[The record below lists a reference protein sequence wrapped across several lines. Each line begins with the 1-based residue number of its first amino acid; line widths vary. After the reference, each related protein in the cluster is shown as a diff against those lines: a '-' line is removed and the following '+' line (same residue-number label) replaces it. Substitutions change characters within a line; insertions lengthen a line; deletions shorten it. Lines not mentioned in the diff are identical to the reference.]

1 MNRILFII
9 DLEEAKK
16 ELTKIKVSSQGI
28 AVMAPKALGLSIKLT
43 KVHVGAANILKQEML
58 SIGGDAA
65 VARGVV
71 NGVEKTSNMILLGNA
86 NKIKKL
92 INKLDHQTIFGLPE
106 ISTDLKL
113 MLKNV
118 LGKQTTILNCNG
130 KKLKLDSMKIMGVL
144 NVTPDSFSDGNKF
157 IQIDKAVDHAIKM
170 IEEGADIIDI
180 GGESTRPGAEN
191 VDIPT
196 ELERVIP
203 VIEELRKRTDIPISI
218 DTNKAE
224 VADKAIQAGASII
237 NDISALRFDTGMVKV
252 LQKYPDVPIILMHM
266 LGTPQTMQKEPFY
279 EDTIDEIMEFFQE
292 RIDHCVSNGINRS
305 RIVLDPGIGFG
316 KRQIDNLII
325 LKKLLEFKSFGLPVQ
340 LGASRKS
347 FIGRI
352 YKSKPEDRLEGSLAA
367 TALAFQNG
375 VDIMRVHDVK
385 QHKLFIQT
393 LQSIKDV
400 K

>member
-1 MNRILFII
+1 MNRILFIN

-16 ELTKIKVSSQGI
+16 ELTKIKVSSQGKE
-28 AVMAPKALGLSIKLT
+28 VMAPKTLGLSIKLT
-43 KVHVGAANILKQEML
+43 QVHVGAANILKQEML

-86 NKIKKL
+86 DKIKKL
-92 INKLDHQTIFGLPE
+92 INKLNHQTIFGLPK
-106 ISTDLKL
+106 IRTDLET
-113 MLKNV
+113 MLENV
-118 LGKQTTILNCNG
+118 LGKQIAILNCNG

-157 IQIDKAVDHAIKM
+157 VRVDKAVDHAIRM
-170 IEEGADIIDI
+170 MEEGADIIDI
-180 GGESTRPGAEN
+180 GGESTRPGAEK

-237 NDISALRFDTGMVKV
+237 NDISALRFNTGMIKV
-252 LQKYPDVPIILMHM
+252 LQENPDIPIILMHM
-266 LGTPQTMQKEPFY
+266 LGTPQTMQEEPFY
-279 EDTIDEIMEFFQE
+279 EDTIEEIIDFFQE
-292 RIDHCVSNGINRS
+292 RIDHCVSNGIIRNR
-305 RIVLDPGIGFG
+305 IILDPGIGFG
-316 KRQIDNLII
+316 KRQRDNLII
-325 LKKLLEFKSFGLPVQ
+325 LKKLYEFKTFGLPIQ

-347 FIGRI
+347 FIGKV
-352 YKSKPEDRLEGSLAA
+352 YDSKPEDRLEGSLAA

-375 VDIMRVHDVK
+375 IDIVRVHDVK
-385 QHKLFIQT
+385 QNKLFMQT

>member
-1 MNRILFII
+1 MNRILFIQ

-16 ELTKIKVSSQGI
+16 EFTKIKVSSQGI

-71 NGVEKTSNMILLGNA
+71 NGVEKTSDMILLGNA
-86 NKIKKL
+86 DKIKKL

-106 ISTDLKL
+106 IRTDLEL
-113 MLKNV
+113 ILENI
-118 LGKQTTILNCNG
+118 LSKQTTILNCNS
-130 KKLKLDSMKIMGVL
+130 KKLKLDSIKIMGVL
-144 NVTPDSFSDGNKF
+144 NITPDSFSDGNKF
-157 IQIDKAVDHAIKM
+157 IRVDKAVDHAIRM
-170 IEEGADIIDI
+170 MEEGANIIDI
-180 GGESTRPGAEN
+180 GGESTRPGAEK

-203 VIEELRKRTDIPISI
+203 VIEELRKRSDIPISI

-224 VADKAIQAGASII
+224 VASKAIQAGASII
-237 NDISALRFDTGMVKV
+237 NDISALRFDEGMVKV
-252 LQKYPDVPIILMHM
+252 LQKYPNVPIILMHM
-266 LGTPQTMQKEPFY
+266 LGTPRTMQKKPSY
-279 EDTIDEIMEFFQE
+279 EDTIEDIMEFFQE
-292 RIDHCVSNGINRS
+292 RIDHCISNKINKN
-305 RIVLDPGIGFG
+305 RIILDPGIGFG
-316 KRQIDNLII
+316 KRQRDNLII
-325 LKKLLEFKSFGLPVQ
+325 LKKFFEFKSFGLPVL

-347 FIGRI
+347 FIGKI
-352 YKSKPEDRLEGSLAA
+352 YDSKPENRLEGSLAA

-375 VDIMRVHDVK
+375 IDIVRVHDVK
-385 QHKLFIQT
+385 QHKFFIQT
-393 LQSIKDV
+393 LQRIKDV

>member
-1 MNRILFII
+1 MNRILFIQ

-16 ELTKIKVSSQGI
+16 EFTKIKVSSQGI

-43 KVHVGAANILKQEML
+43 KVQVGAANILKQEML

-71 NGVEKTSNMILLGNA
+71 NGVEKTSDMILLGNA
-86 NKIKKL
+86 DKIKKL

-106 ISTDLKL
+106 IRTDLEL
-113 MLKNV
+113 MLENI
-118 LGKQTTILNCNG
+118 LSKQTTILNCNS
-130 KKLKLDSMKIMGVL
+130 KKLKLDSIKIMGVL
-144 NVTPDSFSDGNKF
+144 NITPDSFSDGNKF
-157 IQIDKAVDHAIKM
+157 IRVDKAVDHAIRM
-170 IEEGADIIDI
+170 MEEGANIIDI
-180 GGESTRPGAEN
+180 GGESTRPGAEK

-203 VIEELRKRTDIPISI
+203 VIEELRKRSDIPISI

-224 VADKAIQAGASII
+224 VASKAIQAGASII
-237 NDISALRFDTGMVKV
+237 NDISALRFDEGMVKV
-252 LQKYPDVPIILMHM
+252 LQKYPNVPIILMHM
-266 LGTPQTMQKEPFY
+266 LGTPRTMQKKPSY
-279 EDTIDEIMEFFQE
+279 EDTIEDIMEFFQE

-305 RIVLDPGIGFG
+305 RIILDPGIGFG

-325 LKKLLEFKSFGLPVQ
+325 LKKLLEFKSFGLPLL

-347 FIGRI
+347 FIGKI
-352 YKSKPEDRLEGSLAA
+352 YDSKPEDRLEGSLAA

-375 VDIMRVHDVK
+375 VDIVRIHDVK

>member
-1 MNRILFII
+1 MNRVLLIN

-28 AVMAPKALGLSIKLT
+28 EVMAPKALGLFIKLT
-43 KVHVGAANILKQEML
+43 QVHVGAANILKQEML

-71 NGVEKTSNMILLGNA
+71 NGVVKTSDMILLGNA

-92 INKLDHQTIFGLPE
+92 INKLDHQTIFGLPK
-106 ISTDLKL
+106 IRTDLES

-118 LGKQTTILNCNG
+118 LGKQTTILDCNG

-157 IQIDKAVDHAIKM
+157 IRVDKAVDHAIQM
-170 IEEGADIIDI
+170 MEEGADIIDI
-180 GGESTRPGAEN
+180 GGESTRPGAGK

-203 VIEELRKRTDIPISI
+203 VIEELRKRIDIPISI

-237 NDISALRFDTGMVKV
+237 NDISALRFDSGMIKV

-266 LGTPQTMQKEPFY
+266 LGTPQTMQEEPFY
-279 EDTIDEIMEFFQE
+279 EDTIEEIMDFFQE
-292 RIDHCVSNGINRS
+292 RIDHCVSNGINKS

-316 KRQIDNLII
+316 KRQRDNLII
-325 LKKLLEFKSFGLPVQ
+325 LKKLYEFKTFGLPVQ

-347 FIGRI
+347 FIGKV
-352 YKSKPEDRLEGSLAA
+352 YDSKPEDRLEGSLAA

-375 VDIMRVHDVK
+375 IDIVRVHDVK
-385 QHKLFIQT
+385 QHKLFMQT

>member
-1 MNRILFII
+1 MNRVLLIN

-28 AVMAPKALGLSIKLT
+28 EVMAPKALGLFIKLAQ
-43 KVHVGAANILKQEML
+43 VHVGAANILKQEML

-71 NGVEKTSNMILLGNA
+71 NGVEKTSDMILLGNA

-92 INKLDHQTIFGLPE
+92 INILDHQTIFGLPE
-106 ISTDLKL
+106 IRTDLES

-118 LGKQTTILNCNG
+118 LGKQISILNCNG
-130 KKLKLDSMKIMGVL
+130 KKLKLDSTKIMGVL

-157 IQIDKAVDHAIKM
+157 IRVDKAVDHALRM

-180 GGESTRPGAEN
+180 GGESTRPGAEK

-196 ELERVIP
+196 ELGRVIP
-203 VIEELRKRTDIPISI
+203 VIEELRKRSDIPISI

-237 NDISALRFDTGMVKV
+237 NDISALRFDAGMVKV
-252 LQKYPDVPIILMHM
+252 LQKYSDVPIILMHM
-266 LGTPQTMQKEPFY
+266 LGTPQTMQEEPFY
-279 EDTIDEIMEFFQE
+279 EDTIEEIMDFFQE

-325 LKKLLEFKSFGLPVQ
+325 LKKLYEFKTFGLPVQ

-347 FIGRI
+347 FIGKV
-352 YKSKPEDRLEGSLAA
+352 YDSKPEDRLEGSLAA

-375 VDIMRVHDVK
+375 IDIVRVHDVK
-385 QHKLFIQT
+385 QHKLFMQI

>member
-1 MNRILFII
+1 MNRILFIN

-28 AVMAPKALGLSIKLT
+28 AVMAPKTLGLSIKLT

-71 NGVEKTSNMILLGNA
+71 NGVEKTSDMILLGNSD
-86 NKIKKL
+86 KIKKL
-92 INKLDHQTIFGLPE
+92 INKLDHQTVFDLQKIR
-106 ISTDLKL
+106 TDLES
-113 MLKNV
+113 MLENV
-118 LGKQTTILNCNG
+118 LGKQPTILNCNG
-130 KKLKLDSMKIMGVL
+130 KKLKLDSIKIMGVL

-157 IQIDKAVDHAIKM
+157 IQIDKAIDHTIKM
-170 IEEGADIIDI
+170 MEEGADIIDI
-180 GGESTRPGAEN
+180 GGESTRPGAEK

-196 ELERVIP
+196 ELERIIP

-237 NDISALRFDTGMVKV
+237 NDISALRFDAGMLKV
-252 LQKYPDVPIILMHM
+252 LQKNPDVPIILMHM

-292 RIDHCVSNGINRS
+292 RIDHCISNGVNRN

-316 KRQIDNLII
+316 KRQKDNLII

-347 FIGRI
+347 FIGKI
-352 YKSKPEDRLEGSLAA
+352 YKSKPENRLEGSLAA

-375 VDIMRVHDVK
+375 VDIIRVHDVK

>member
-1 MNRILFII
+1 MNRVLLIN

-28 AVMAPKALGLSIKLT
+28 EVMAPKALGLFIKLT
-43 KVHVGAANILKQEML
+43 QVHVGAANILKQEML

-71 NGVEKTSNMILLGNA
+71 NGVEKTSDMILLGNA

-92 INKLDHQTIFGLPE
+92 INKLNHQTIFGLPE
-106 ISTDLKL
+106 IRTDLES

-118 LGKQTTILNCNG
+118 LEKQISILNCNG

-157 IQIDKAVDHAIKM
+157 IRVDKAVDHATRM
-170 IEEGADIIDI
+170 NEEGADIIDI
-180 GGESTRPGAEN
+180 GGESTRPGAEK

-203 VIEELRKRTDIPISI
+203 VIEELRKRIDIPISI

-237 NDISALRFDTGMVKV
+237 NDISALRFDAGMIGV
-252 LQKYPDVPIILMHM
+252 LQENPDIPIILMHM

-279 EDTIDEIMEFFQE
+279 EDTIEEIMDFFQE

-316 KRQIDNLII
+316 KRQRDNLII
-325 LKKLLEFKSFGLPVQ
+325 LKKLYEFKTFGLPVQ

-347 FIGRI
+347 FIGKV
-352 YKSKPEDRLEGSLAA
+352 YDSKPEDRLEGSLAA

-375 VDIMRVHDVK
+375 IDIVRVHDVK
-385 QHKLFIQT
+385 QHKLFMQT